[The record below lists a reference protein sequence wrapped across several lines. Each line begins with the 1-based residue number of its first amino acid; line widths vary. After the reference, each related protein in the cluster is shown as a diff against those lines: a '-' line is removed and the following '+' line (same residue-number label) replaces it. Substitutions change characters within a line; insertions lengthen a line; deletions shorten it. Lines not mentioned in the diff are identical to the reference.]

1 MIMGPMTRKHWL
13 NGVFSYQFYGG
24 FYGSSHINYM
34 GLSIRK
40 HRRSPSHGKMISSN
54 INYMGCSI
62 VMGVAQNVWL
72 RENPITM
79 DDDWC

>member
-1 MIMGPMTRKHWL
+1 MGFSNINSMGDSMGVLISIIWGFLSGSTAEAHPME
-13 NGVFSYQFYGG
+13 
-24 FYGSSHINYM
+24 
-34 GLSIRK
+34 
-40 HRRSPSHGKMISSN
+40 KMISSN

-72 RENPITM
+72 PENPITM